1 MMNDIILMVEYLD
14 GDVTV
19 QRSMNQH
26 ELAVMLLEEDVI
38 LLSVNK
44 PKTRT
49 THRGLIYDRYKLL
62 AGNKAVGSKDADA

>member
-14 GDVTV
+14 GEVTV
-19 QRSMNQH
+19 QRSMNQR

-44 PKTRT
+44 HKII
-49 THRGLIYDRYKLL
+49 HRKKRGSNY
-62 AGNKAVGSKDADA
+62 GNCQWE

>member
-1 MMNDIILMVEYLD
+1 MMNDIILRVEYLD

-49 THRGLIYDRYKLL
+49 YP
-62 AGNKAVGSKDADA
+62 